1 MAKSHMVATCGAWS
15 ANGDFLAV
23 GGSAIDKHAE
33 DPSKLA
39 SFDQVNVFSP
49 YGKVIRCLE

>member
-39 SFDQVNVFSP
+39 GFDQVNVFSP
-49 YGKVIRCLE
+49 YGKVNRCLE